1 MILFFKRGDDKPMII
16 REAVEGELPE
26 IRELRI
32 NAYQEHAQKISED
45 HWQVLKQSITSDAD
59 RQSGAECFVAEIDGR
74 IVGSIALFPPNT
86 DAYKGL
92 VDELDHPEIRM
103 LAVSKMARG
112 KGVASA
118 LITECI
124 QRAKAKGYQTIGLH
138 TADFM
143 ESAIKLY
150 TRLGFDRLPKD
161 DFEPSNDGII
171 VKAFQYTIQ

>member
-1 MILFFKRGDDKPMII
+1 MII
-16 REAVEGELPE
+16 REALESELPA

-32 NAYQEHAQKISED
+32 NAYREHAQKIPED
-45 HWQVLKQSITSDAD
+45 HWKVLKRSISSDAD
-59 RQSGAECFVAEIDGR
+59 IQAGANCLVAEIEGE
-74 IVGSIALFPPNT
+74 IVGSVALFPPKT

-103 LAVSKMARG
+103 LCVSEKARG
-112 KGVASA
+112 KGVASK
-118 LITECI
+118 LIAECI
-124 QRAKAKGYQTIGLH
+124 QRAKAKGFQTIGLH

-150 TRLGFDRLPKD
+150 ERLGFDRLPKY

-171 VKAFQYTIQ
+171 VKAFRFTIQ

>member
-1 MILFFKRGDDKPMII
+1 MII
-16 REAVEGELPE
+16 REAVESELPT

-32 NAYQEHAQKISED
+32 SAYREHAQKIPED
-45 HWQVLKQSITSDAD
+45 HWKVLKQSISSDAD
-59 RQSGAECFVAEIDGR
+59 TQSGAECFVAEINGE
-74 IVGSIALFPPNT
+74 IVGSVALFPPKT

-103 LAVSKMARG
+103 LAVSENARG
-112 KGVASA
+112 KGVASE
-118 LITECI
+118 LIAECI
-124 QRAKAKGYQTIGLH
+124 QRAKAKGFQTIGLH

-150 TRLGFDRLPKD
+150 ERLGFDRLPKY

-171 VKAFQYTIQ
+171 VKAFRFTIQ